1 MTSASIHTIR
11 PATNTGSAT
20 MASPSWRPAA
30 MVWPSMP
37 QTQSSSRRT
46 ATICTTWSAAIA
58 QSWVSLYRWQSAQE
72 IRVKSP
78 MPWQNHQSP
87 RHTVPACTA
96 SSPMRTNA
104 MCSGTA
110 GTASPPD
117 TSALPD
123 WPTIVM
129 PASACGPIRCPS
141 AKTKVRFHQLSII
154 DRWLI

>member
-72 IRVKSP
+72 IRVNSP